1 MSDLTG
7 RYAVVT
13 GSSRGIGR
21 GIALLLAERGAR
33 VVVHGRSRDAV
44 EEVRQEVEDLGGTAY
59 GVLADLTSAADVQR
73 MHDEVVAAGGTPDI
87 VVANAGG
94 SPVRPGPIE
103 QISLEDWR
111 ASIDANLTAAFLT
124 VKAFTPGMKERGSG
138 AIVTVSSA
146 AARRPDAR
154 APAAYAAAKAGIELL
169 TQDLAAQAG
178 PSGVRVNCVAPET
191 ILTEGNQQAIPQDMQ
206 AALVATHPIRRL
218 GTVDDVAQ
226 AVLYLASEQSAWVT
240 GVVLDVA
247 GGSVLR

>member
-1 MSDLTG
+1 
-7 RYAVVT
+7 
-13 GSSRGIGR
+13 
-21 GIALLLAERGAR
+21 
-33 VVVHGRSRDAV
+33 
-44 EEVRQEVEDLGGTAY
+44 
-59 GVLADLTSAADVQR
+59 
-73 MHDEVVAAGGTPDI
+73 
-87 VVANAGG
+87 
-94 SPVRPGPIE
+94 
-103 QISLEDWR
+103 
-111 ASIDANLTAAFLT
+111 
-124 VKAFTPGMKERGSG
+124 MKERGSG

-154 APAAYAAAKAGIELL
+154 APAAYAAAQAGIELL

-206 AALVATHPIRRL
+206 TALVATHPIRRF

>member
-1 MSDLTG
+1 MVG
-7 RYAVVT
+7 Q
-13 GSSRGIGR
+13 RGP
-21 GIALLLAERGAR
+21 L
-33 VVVHGRSRDAV
+33 DADAF
-44 EEVRQEVEDLGGTAY
+44 R
-59 GVLADLTSAADVQR
+59 
-73 MHDEVVAAGGTPDI
+73 
-87 VVANAGG
+87 
-94 SPVRPGPIE
+94 E
-103 QISLEDWR
+103 Q
-111 ASIDANLTAAFLT
+111 
-124 VKAFTPGMKERGSG
+124 AFTPGMKERGSG
-138 AIVTVSSA
+138 AIVTISSA

-206 AALVATHPIRRL
+206 TALVATHPIRRL

-226 AVLYLASEQSAWVT
+226 AVLHLAGEQSAWVT